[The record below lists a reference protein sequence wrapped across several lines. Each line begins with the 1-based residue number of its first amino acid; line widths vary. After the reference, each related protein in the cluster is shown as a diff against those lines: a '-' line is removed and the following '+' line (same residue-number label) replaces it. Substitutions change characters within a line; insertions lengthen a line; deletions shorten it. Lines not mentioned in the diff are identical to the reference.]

1 MKSFL
6 QTSQHSYASQSK
18 FAWKIFTNLTTDQLQ
33 AQSQDPIH
41 WLQSSLQI
49 FGRSW
54 RRTCLAIYKKYL
66 TSKEAAIFC
75 GVHRWLLPRSRAEWK
90 LPSSYIKRTVNIDSW
105 DITCAWSERRTKTI
119 CIRQKMVCFCTFK
132 IHVYYLKTRGW
143 LKTPLC
149 FFLQASGG
157 YPPSSGSGPGGSYSG
172 NPPPVMMP
180 GGYPVSLNLVA
191 FFTFHFRTLIT
202 VAVEVVLQTLHLDLR
217 VFGTLRSHYLYN
229 RLRFP
234 NVYTLDSIIF
244 QMCIM

>member
-1 MKSFL
+1 MVFTGDYFPDPALNGSFL
-6 QTSQHSYASQSK
+6 PRTSSAL
-18 FAWKIFTNLTTDQLQ
+18 WTL
-33 AQSQDPIH
+33 IH
-41 WLQSSLQI
+41 GILHALEV
-49 FGRSW
+49 
-54 RRTCLAIYKKYL
+54 K
-66 TSKEAAIFC
+66 
-75 GVHRWLLPRSRAEWK
+75 
-90 LPSSYIKRTVNIDSW
+90 
-105 DITCAWSERRTKTI
+105 RRTKTI

-149 FFLQASGG
+149 FFFQASGG

-180 GGYPVSLNLVA
+180 GPGGYPVSLNLLA

-217 VFGTLRSHYLYN
+217 VFGTLHFHYLYN